1 METVDIE
8 KASTDLA
15 ADLGVGFEAPAGDLD
30 SAIDTAAQPGT
41 DDVELTAG
49 RDADGKFKAKGADTD
64 PAADPAADP
73 ASEDYTPPQSWKK
86 EMHGIW
92 DKLARGVPLNAE
104 ESKQATKYYRERE
117 KQMLDGVGMYKS
129 DAEYARSLRPA
140 FAKHEDLLQ
149 ASGISPADAVDRL
162 MNGHRRLS
170 SGTPDQRKAALMDMA
185 KYYGIQLAPADP
197 NAEPVVVDP
206 NVKALQERVELLSN
220 DQQQRQQR
228 EYQEI
233 RARNAEEVNAFAADT
248 VKNPYFEECA
258 DHICM
263 LLKADPKM
271 SLADAYKTAVYAN
284 PVTHQK
290 ELARLQKEWESERQK
305 KMDAAAKAAKKTTS
319 TNVNGR
325 DTTRT
330 PTGQVAT
337 LDKLDEVLAE
347 NLAEIR
353 SRTD

>member
-1 METVDIE
+1 MDLNIE
-8 KASTDLA
+8 EAATDLA
-15 ADLGVGFEAPAGDLD
+15 ADLGVGFEAPAVDLD
-30 SAIDTAAQPGT
+30 AAIDTAAAPGT
-41 DDVELTAG
+41 DDVDLTTE
-49 RDADGKFKAKGADTD
+49 RDETGKFKAKEAPADPANPD
-64 PAADPAADP
+64 PAA
-73 ASEDYTPPQSWKK
+73 EDYTPPQSWKK

-117 KQMLDGVGMYKS
+117 KQMLDGVGAYKS

-185 KYYGIQLAPADP
+185 KYYGIELAPADP
-197 NAEPVVVDP
+197 NAPAAQVDP
-206 NVKALQERVELLSN
+206 NVKALQDQVAQLSGAMTE
-220 DQQQRQQR
+220 RQQR
-228 EYQEI
+228 EYQEV
-233 RARNAEEVNAFAADT
+233 RAKNAEAVNAFASDT
-248 VKNPYFEECA
+248 VNNPYFEECA

-290 ELARLQKEWESERQK
+290 EIARLQKQWETDHRK
-305 KMDAAAKAAKKTTS
+305 KMEAAAKAAKKTTS